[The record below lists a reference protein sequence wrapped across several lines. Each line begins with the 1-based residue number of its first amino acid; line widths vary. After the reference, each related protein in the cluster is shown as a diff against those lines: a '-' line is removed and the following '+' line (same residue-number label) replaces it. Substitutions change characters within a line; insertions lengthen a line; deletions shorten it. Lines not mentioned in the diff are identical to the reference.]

1 MIKHALSLYIAL
13 FLAAGPVSAQVQEA
27 AVAGKG
33 GQLNAAGAAAAR
45 QGLTG
50 VLPGLPGGAPGLT
63 GALTGG
69 AAPIIAFLETAD
81 VRPESLRVL
90 AANPTLAGGY
100 VRALI
105 AAPVAPAVRAE
116 AVRALGE
123 PEIARLE
130 AAVKAFSVRTVGSAE
145 ASAAL
150 KTVAAE
156 FAALGDR
163 APQPFAVAASPVPA
177 SKPVKLAAS
186 GRAWN
191 ALKRA
196 TVNVMMAV
204 TLTMSVAGPAIAQQ
218 STVLPNVNPI
228 VMMAQA
234 GAQQQQAQVVQAADI
249 NDAIAKWTPS
259 TKVIVIG
266 NPGLDA
272 GSQRQLAAWLE
283 GKHWTVIIVQSNAGM
298 TYRDAEGRTHR
309 DNDAVE
315 YGAGQGIFKKDGFG
329 SQVDAASGLQD
340 GSILVI
346 TMEQRKLFLRNS
358 EAQRVNGLDGE
369 REFPGNLDQWA
380 KARLRAGGDIMGA
393 AKETVTNIDQRL
405 SSSIASASQSAKS
418 SVASAKTSLEELA
431 RSRAA
436 FERANP
442 SAAATVG
449 AVDLGALRLKL
460 NSAEKA
466 LAGKDHAE
474 AARLAGAV
482 SAAAQSAT
490 SSMASY
496 QSNYDMGSKS
506 LASARSEVDALEKAS
521 GSFLK
526 AHPKA
531 TGDLARPDLRAM
543 RAKLASAE
551 AALASNPSGAAS
563 AVSNVV
569 SEVRRVQAA
578 LNEHAAGSDQIAA
591 SESVL
596 SQLEGRE
603 RAGSAS
609 TDLVTAKQSLREA
622 REAHELGASTWSSQ
636 LQSAKSALANA
647 ERTIADAD
655 AAASRNALLT
665 MIFLVLLGL
674 GTLGGSAFLNW
685 RARKA
690 RGKAEAELLKWDGIL
705 ETKLDAVIDELDT
718 RMDVYVG
725 PISGE
730 KSRGWEEETAAA
742 AASVRK
748 DAGRAKLYLAM
759 ARSIHDRATAL
770 VRPKAMTMGWLVNQ
784 IWPSRFVQAEKMLA
798 TEPLTF
804 KPEDGFDALFEKA
817 SDWRG
822 DLYGEA
828 KDYAPVSENFESVM
842 AKFNATSKSAVSALD
857 EIERASTGYG
867 AAFDATEAAISAA
880 EKKAAEAAS
889 GEFFKVAALGA
900 SILPLARE
908 TLAAARGKA
917 AKNPVGAMKGQGALA
932 ERMAKDASSLSE
944 LALSMRED
952 EAAGTDPIVAALAAA
967 SVGTQWIA
975 GNLSALDKQAA
986 ELASSLFKNDGTL
999 GLATLKA
1006 AYAERTANLAKA
1018 KNGLGR
1024 IAASRAEAVK
1034 SAAAVDAARS
1044 QAAAR
1049 LGLEAGDMLREAKN
1063 DPTERL
1069 TAASVA
1075 LDEASS
1081 KLGEGK
1087 LAEAEASQKL
1097 GADLIAQ
1104 ANAIVAASLQ
1114 SLKEQDSDVAG
1125 RIAEAQRLDALLPE
1139 RAEILKSIKRDFA
1152 ASTLGLAAGDVSH
1165 PNSNGT
1171 IDDNIDEASVAI
1183 EAAKAKREKA
1193 VRQFREAKVLEA
1205 AGLLDQAMAHESI
1218 AQSRLDEIAEK
1229 RARLDKA
1236 VVDNNA
1242 FLEKLE
1248 AKSRAWKTEIPDDKR
1263 TMRDTIKAYETSLKG
1278 LSSARAAADMKKGDP
1293 FKAAASIA
1301 AVSASLDSLWVKVS
1315 NDRDAYAEVVRS
1327 LKAAETQLDT
1337 ARRLAQEAQG
1347 DGVADSPAISSAFR
1361 ELAGLRSAYDS
1372 ASASARAEH
1381 GEWPTI
1387 DREADRITTQAA
1399 HVAATLKGEIAAA
1412 ARATDK
1418 ISNAASQVREATN
1431 WTGSYGVSVPGSPGS
1446 GSLNSAKASLNNG
1459 DYEGAIRHAEA
1470 ARSAAISAIQIAEAE
1485 VSRRRREE
1493 EEERRRQEE
1502 ARRRRQQEEDD
1513 RRRRSEEDSRRSS
1526 SGSSGGGSSWG
1537 GSSSGGG
1544 SSGW

>member
-13 FLAAGPVSAQVQEA
+13 FLAAGPVAAQVHEA
-27 AVAGKG
+27 AVSGKG
-33 GQLNAAGAAAAR
+33 GTTAAAGAAAG
-45 QGLTG
+45 QGMNTA
-50 VLPGLPGGAPGLT
+50 LPGMPDAAPGLT

-69 AAPIIAFLETAD
+69 AAPIIAFLRTAD
-81 VRPESLRVL
+81 ARPESLRAL
-90 AANPTLAGGY
+90 AANPTVAGGY

-105 AAPVAPAVRAE
+105 AAPVPPAVRAE

-130 AAVKAFSVRTVGSAE
+130 AAVEAFSARTAGSAKAA
-145 ASAAL
+145 ASL
-150 KTVAAE
+150 KAVAAE
-156 FAALGDR
+156 FAALGGR
-163 APQPFAVAASPVPA
+163 AAQPVAVAASPRPA
-177 SKPVKLAAS
+177 TLPAPK
-186 GRAWN
+186 RAWR
-191 ALKRA
+191 ALQKA
-196 TVNVMMAV
+196 TVMAMMAV

-234 GAQQQQAQVVQAADI
+234 GAQQRQAQVVQASDI
-249 NDAIAKWTPS
+249 NDAIAKWTPA

-272 GSQRQLAAWLE
+272 GSQRQLAAWLAD
-283 GKHWTVIIVQSNAGM
+283 KHWTVIIVQSNSGM
-298 TYRDAEGRTHR
+298 TYRDAEGRTHY

-315 YGAGQGIFKKDGFG
+315 YGAGQGIYKKNGFS
-329 SQVDAASGLQD
+329 SQINAETGLSD

-393 AKETVTNIDQRL
+393 AKETVTNIDSRL
-405 SSSIASASQSAKS
+405 ESSIASASQSAKS
-418 SVASAKTSLEELA
+418 SVASAKSSLEELA

-436 FERANP
+436 FERAHP
-442 SAAATVG
+442 SAAATIG

-460 NSAEKA
+460 SSAEKA
-466 LAGKDHAE
+466 LAAKNTAE
-474 AARLAGAV
+474 AARLASAV
-482 SAAAQSAT
+482 TSAAQAAS

-496 QSNYDMGSKS
+496 QSSYDAGKG
-506 LASARSEVDALEKAS
+506 LIASVRAEVDALEKAS
-521 GSFLK
+521 ASFLK

-531 TGDLARPDLRAM
+531 TGDLARPDVRAM
-543 RAKLASAE
+543 REELSSAE
-551 AALASNPSGAAS
+551 SALASNPSGAKS
-563 AVSNVV
+563 AADAVAA
-569 SEVRRVQAA
+569 EARRVQTA
-578 LNEHAAGSDQIAA
+578 LNDHAAGADQIAA

-596 SQLEGRE
+596 SSLEGRE
-603 RAGSAS
+603 RAGSAA

-622 REAHELGASTWSSQ
+622 REAHELGASTWASR
-636 LQSAKSALANA
+636 LQSAKSALGNA

-655 AAASRNALLT
+655 ASASRNAMMTL
-665 MIFLVLLGL
+665 IFLVLLGL

-690 RGKAEAELLKWDGIL
+690 RRKAEGELAKWDAIL
-705 ETKLDAVIDELDT
+705 ETKLDAVIDELDK

-725 PISGE
+725 AISGAN
-730 KSRGWEEETAAA
+730 SRGWEEETAAA

-759 ARSIHDRATAL
+759 ARNIHDRATAL
-770 VRPKAMTMGWLVNQ
+770 VRPKAMSLGWLVNQ
-784 IWPSRFVQAEKMLA
+784 LWPSRYLKAEAMLA

-804 KPEDGFDALFEKA
+804 KPEDGFDALFEKK

-842 AKFNATSKSAVSALD
+842 AKFNAASKSAVSALD
-857 EIERASTGYG
+857 EIEKASTGYG
-867 AAFDATEAAISAA
+867 AAFDATEAAIAAA

-889 GEFFKVAALGA
+889 GQFFQVSALGA
-900 SILPLARE
+900 KILPQARE

-932 ERMAKDASSLSE
+932 ERMAADAQSLSE
-944 LALSMRED
+944 LALSMRKD
-952 EAAGTDPIVAALAAA
+952 ELAVTDPVVAALAAA
-967 SVGTQWIA
+967 AVGTQWIA
-975 GNLSALDKQAA
+975 DSRSRLDDAA
-986 ELASSLFKNDGTL
+986 SKLAASLFKTDGAL
-999 GLATLKA
+999 GLAALKS
-1006 AYAERTANLAKA
+1006 AYAEHATNLAKA
-1018 KNGLGR
+1018 KTGLGR

-1034 SAAAVDAARS
+1034 SAAAVDAARAQVAS
-1044 QAAAR
+1044 A
-1049 LGLEAGDMLREAKN
+1049 LGLEAGSMLRETKN

-1081 KLGEGK
+1081 KLGDGK

-1104 ANAIVAASLQ
+1104 ANAIVAGSLQ
-1114 SLKEQDSDVAG
+1114 SLKDQEGDVAG
-1125 RIAEAQRLDALLPE
+1125 RIAEAERLTALLQE

-1152 ASTLGLAAGDVSH
+1152 ASTLGLAAGDASH
-1165 PNSNGT
+1165 PNANGT
-1171 IDDNIDEASVAI
+1171 VEDNVDEASVAI

-1193 VRQFREAKVLEA
+1193 VRSFREAKVLEA
-1205 AGLLDQAMAHESI
+1205 ASLLDQAMAHESI
-1218 AQSRLDEIAEK
+1218 AQSRLDEITEK

-1242 FLEKLE
+1242 FLETLE
-1248 AKSRAWKTEIPDDKR
+1248 AKARAWKTEIPDDKR
-1263 TMRDTIKAYETSLKG
+1263 TMRDTIKSYEASVKE

-1301 AVSASLDSLWVKVS
+1301 AASAGLDSLWVKAN

-1327 LKAAETQLDT
+1327 LKAAETQLDS
-1337 ARRLAQEAQG
+1337 AARLARDSQS
-1347 DGVADSPAISSAFR
+1347 DGIADSPAITSSLR
-1361 ELAGLRSAYDS
+1361 ELADLRSAYASAVS
-1372 ASASARAEH
+1372 ASQADH

-1387 DREADRITTQAA
+1387 DREADRITSEAA
-1399 HVAATLKGEIAAA
+1399 HVAASLKGELAAA

-1418 ISNAASQVREATN
+1418 ISSAASQVREATN

-1446 GSLNSAKASLNNG
+1446 GSLNSAKAALNSG
-1459 DYEGAIRHAEA
+1459 DYEGAIRYAEA
-1470 ARSAAISAIQIAEAE
+1470 ARSAAISAIQTAEAE

-1493 EEERRRQEE
+1493 EEERRREEE

-1526 SGSSGGGSSWG
+1526 GGSSGGGSSWG

-1544 SSGW
+1544 SSSW

>member
-13 FLAAGPVSAQVQEA
+13 FLAAGPAAAQMQE
-27 AVAGKG
+27 
-33 GQLNAAGAAAAR
+33 GAAAGRTGTATVGTA
-45 QGLTG
+45 GLNAS
-50 VLPGLPGGAPGLT
+50 APA
-63 GALTGG
+63 GALPALP
-69 AAPIIAFLETAD
+69 AAPAGLNGTLSPSVAPVVTALEVAAA
-81 VRPESLRVL
+81 RPDSLRAL
-90 AANPTLAGGY
+90 AANPSPAAVY
-100 VRALI
+100 ARALI
-105 AAPVAPAVRAE
+105 AAPVTPAVRAE
-116 AVRALGE
+116 AVKSLGE
-123 PEIARLE
+123 ASVARLE
-130 AAVKAFSVRTVGSAE
+130 SAVKAVSAE
-145 ASAAL
+145 AAGSAKAAASL

-156 FAALGDR
+156 FAAMGVR
-163 APQPFAVAASPVPA
+163 ASEALPVAH
-177 SKPVKLAAS
+177 AAPNKV
-186 GRAWN
+186 WN

-196 TVNVMMAV
+196 TVKAMIAV

-228 VMMAQA
+228 VMMAQV
-234 GAQQQQAQVVQAADI
+234 GAQQQQAQVVQASDI
-249 NDAIAKWTPS
+249 NDAIAKWTPA

-272 GSQRQLAAWLE
+272 GSQRQLAAWLAD
-283 GKHWTVIIVQSNAGM
+283 KHWTVIIVQSNSGM
-298 TYRDAEGRTHR
+298 SYRDAEGRTHY

-315 YGAGQGIFKKDGFG
+315 YGAGQGIYKKNGFS
-329 SQVDAASGLQD
+329 SQINAESGLSD

-393 AKETVTNIDQRL
+393 AKETVTNIDSRL
-405 SSSIASASQSAKS
+405 ESAIASASQSAKS
-418 SVASAKTSLEELA
+418 SVASAKTSLDELA
-431 RSRAA
+431 KARAA
-436 FERANP
+436 FERAHP

-449 AVDLGALRLKL
+449 AVDLGALRLKMT
-460 NSAEKA
+460 SAEKA
-466 LAGKDHAE
+466 LAAKNTAE

-482 SAAAQSAT
+482 TSAAQAAS

-496 QSNYDMGSKS
+496 QSSYDAGKS
-506 LASARSEVDALEKAS
+506 MISSVRAEVDALERAS
-521 GSFLK
+521 GTFLK

-543 RAKLASAE
+543 REKLSSAE
-551 AALASNPSGAAS
+551 SALASNPSGAKS
-563 AVSNVV
+563 AADAVAA
-569 SEVRRVQAA
+569 EARRVQTA
-578 LNEHAAGSDQIAA
+578 LNEHAAGADQIAA

-596 SQLEGRE
+596 SSLEGRE

-622 REAHELGASTWSSQ
+622 REAHDLGASTWASQ

-647 ERTIADAD
+647 ERSIADAD
-655 AAASRNALLT
+655 AAASRNAMLA
-665 MIFLVLLGL
+665 MIFWILLGL
-674 GTLGGSAFLNW
+674 GTAGTSAFLNW

-690 RGKAEAELLKWDGIL
+690 RRKAEAELTKWDGIL
-705 ETKLDAVIDELDT
+705 ETKLDTIIDELDK

-742 AASVRK
+742 AAQVRK

-759 ARSIHDRATAL
+759 ARNIHDRATAL
-770 VRPKAMTMGWLVNQ
+770 VRPKAMSWGWIVNQ
-784 IWPSRFVQAEKMLA
+784 LWPSRFVKAEAMLA

-804 KPEDGFDALFEKA
+804 QPEDGFDALFEKA

-842 AKFNATSKSAVSALD
+842 AKFNATSKSAVAALD
-857 EIERASTGYG
+857 EIEKASTGYG

-880 EKKAAEAAS
+880 EKKAAEAAA
-889 GEFFKVAALGA
+889 GEFFQVSALGA
-900 SILPLARE
+900 KILPQARE
-908 TLAAARGKA
+908 TLSAARGKA

-932 ERMAKDASSLSE
+932 ERMAADAKSLSE
-944 LALSMRED
+944 LALSMRKD
-952 EAAGTDPIVAALAAA
+952 ELAVTDPVVAALAAA
-967 SVGTQWIA
+967 AVGTQWIA
-975 GNLSALDKQAA
+975 DSRAALDKQASD
-986 ELASSLFKNDGTL
+986 LASSLFKNDGAK
-999 GLATLKA
+999 GLASLKS
-1006 AYAERTANLAKA
+1006 AYAEHASNLSKA
-1018 KNGLGR
+1018 KNGLAR

-1034 SAAAVDAARS
+1034 SAAAVDAARAQVAS
-1044 QAAAR
+1044 A
-1049 LGLEAGDMLREAKN
+1049 LGLEAGNMLRETKN

-1075 LDEASS
+1075 LDEASA
-1081 KLGEGK
+1081 KLGDGK

-1104 ANAIVAASLQ
+1104 ANAIVAGSLQ
-1114 SLKEQDSDVAG
+1114 SLKDQDNDVAG
-1125 RIAEAQRLDALLPE
+1125 RIAEAERLTALLQD

-1171 IDDNIDEASVAI
+1171 IDDNVDEAQVAI
-1183 EAAKAKREKA
+1183 DAAKAKREKA
-1193 VRQFREAKVLEA
+1193 VRSFREAKVLEA

-1218 AQSRLDEIAEK
+1218 AQSRLDEISEK

-1242 FLEKLE
+1242 FLETLE
-1248 AKSRAWKTEIPDDKR
+1248 AKVRAWKTEIPDDKR
-1263 TMRDTIKAYETSLKG
+1263 TMRGTIKSYEASVKE

-1301 AVSASLDSLWVKVS
+1301 AVSAGLDSLWVKVN

-1327 LKAAETQLDT
+1327 LKAAETQLDS
-1337 ARRLAQEAQG
+1337 AKRLAQEAQG
-1347 DGVADSPAISSAFR
+1347 DGVADSPAITSAFR
-1361 ELAGLRSAYDS
+1361 ELASLRSAYES

-1381 GEWPTI
+1381 GEWPKV
-1387 DREADRITTQAA
+1387 DAEADRITTQAA

-1412 ARATDK
+1412 ARATEV
-1418 ISNAASQVREATN
+1418 ISNASHKVREATN

-1446 GSLNSAKASLNNG
+1446 GSLDSARGALNNG
-1459 DYEGAIRHAEA
+1459 DYDGAIRYAEA
-1470 ARSAAISAIQIAEAE
+1470 ARSAAISAIQVAEAE

-1502 ARRRRQQEEDD
+1502 ERRRRQQEEDD

-1544 SSGW
+1544 SSSW

>member
-13 FLAAGPVSAQVQEA
+13 FLAAGPAAAQVQEA
-27 AVAGKG
+27 ANAGKG
-33 GQLNAAGAAAAR
+33 GQLNAAGAAAANR
-45 QGLTG
+45 GLNAA
-50 VLPGLPGGAPGLT
+50 LPGLPGGVPGLT

-69 AAPIIAFLETAD
+69 AAPIIAFLEAAD
-81 VRPESLRVL
+81 VRPESLRAL
-90 AANPTLAGGY
+90 AANPTVAGGY

-123 PEIARLE
+123 PEISRLE
-130 AAVKAFSVRTVGSAE
+130 AAVKAFSERIAGSAQ

-156 FAALGDR
+156 FAALGER
-163 APQPFAVAASPVPA
+163 GPQPIAVAASPAPA
-177 SKPVKLAAS
+177 SKPAKLAAPA
-186 GRAWN
+186 RAWN

-196 TVNVMMAV
+196 TAGAMMAV
-204 TLTMSVAGPAIAQQ
+204 TLTMSVAGPALAQN
-218 STVLPNVNPI
+218 SLLLPNVPPAA
-228 VMMAQA
+228 MTAQL
-234 GAQQQQAQVVQAADI
+234 GARQQQAQVVQAADI
-249 NDAIAKWTPS
+249 NDAIAKWTPA

-315 YGAGQGIFKKDGFG
+315 YGAGQGIYKKNGFS
-329 SQVDAASGLQD
+329 SQINAETGLAD

-405 SSSIASASQSAKS
+405 SSAIASASQNAQS

-431 RSRAA
+431 RTRAA
-436 FERANP
+436 FERAHP

-449 AVDLGALRLKL
+449 AANLDALRLQL
-460 NSAEKA
+460 SSAEKS
-466 LAGKDHAE
+466 LAAKNHAE
-474 AARLAGAV
+474 AARLASAV
-482 SAAAQSAT
+482 ASAARSA
-490 SSMASY
+490 SSAMASY
-496 QSNYDMGSKS
+496 ESSYDSGKS
-506 LASARSEVDALEKAS
+506 LLASVRTEVDALERAS
-521 GSFLK
+521 ASFLK

-531 TGDLARPDLRAM
+531 TGDLARPDLRAL
-543 RAKLASAE
+543 RDKLASAE
-551 AALASNPSGAAS
+551 AALASNPSGAKS
-563 AVSNVV
+563 AADSVAA
-569 SEVRRVQAA
+569 EARRVQSA
-578 LNEHAAGSDQIAA
+578 LNGHAAGADQLAA
-591 SESVL
+591 SEAVL
-596 SQLEGRE
+596 SRLEGRE

-622 REAHELGASTWSSQ
+622 REDHELGASMWASR

-647 ERTIADAD
+647 ERAIADAD

-665 MIFLVLLGL
+665 LIFLALLGL
-674 GTLGGSAFLNW
+674 GTLGAGAFLNW

-690 RGKAEAELLKWDGIL
+690 RVQAEAELQKWDGIL
-705 ETKLDAVIDELDT
+705 ETKLDAVIDELDA

-725 PISGE
+725 PISGD

-742 AASVRK
+742 AARVRK
-748 DAGRAKLYLAM
+748 DAGRAKLYLAL
-759 ARSIHDRATAL
+759 ARHIHDRATAL
-770 VRPKAMTMGWLVNQ
+770 VRPKAMTMGWLVNLV
-784 IWPSRFVQAEKMLA
+784 WPSRYLQAEKLLA

-842 AKFNATSKSAVSALD
+842 AKFNATSRSAVSALD

-867 AAFDATEAAISAA
+867 AAFDATEAAIAAA
-880 EKKAAEAAS
+880 EKVASEAAS
-889 GEFFKVAALGA
+889 GEFFKVTALGA
-900 SILPLARE
+900 SILPQARE

-932 ERMAKDASSLSE
+932 ERMAADAKSLSE
-944 LALSMRED
+944 LALSMSRSETST
-952 EAAGTDPIVAALAAA
+952 TDPVAAALAAA
-967 SVGTQWIA
+967 SVGTRWIA
-975 GNLSALDKQAA
+975 NSRAALDAQASS
-986 ELASSLFKNDGTL
+986 LASSLFKNDGAK
-999 GLATLKA
+999 GLEALAA
-1006 AYAERTANLAKA
+1006 AYAAHAANVSKA
-1018 KNGLGR
+1018 KNGLAA
-1024 IAASRAEAVK
+1024 ISASRAEAVK
-1034 SAAAVDAARS
+1034 SAAAVDAARA
-1044 QAAAR
+1044 QAAAA
-1049 LGLEAGDMLREAKN
+1049 LGLEAGNMLRESKN

-1069 TAASVA
+1069 TAASAA
-1075 LDEASS
+1075 LDEASA
-1081 KLGEGK
+1081 KLGDGK
-1087 LAEAEASQKL
+1087 LAEAETSQKL

-1114 SLKEQDSDVAG
+1114 SLNEQEADVAG
-1125 RIAEAQRLDALLPE
+1125 RIAEAERLDALLPE
-1139 RAEILKSIKRDFA
+1139 RAEVLRSIKRDFA
-1152 ASTLGLAAGDVSH
+1152 ASTLALAAGDVSH
-1165 PNSNGT
+1165 PNANGT
-1171 IDDNIDEASVAI
+1171 IDDNVDEAQVAI
-1183 EAAKAKREKA
+1183 DAAKTKRGKA
-1193 VRQFREAKVLEA
+1193 VRSFREAKVLEA
-1205 AGLLDQAMAHESI
+1205 AGLLDQAKAHEQI
-1218 AQSRLDEIAEK
+1218 AQGRLDEISAK
-1229 RARLDKA
+1229 RARLDQA
-1236 VVDNNA
+1236 VIDNSA
-1242 FLEKLE
+1242 FLETLE

-1263 TMRDTIKAYETSLKG
+1263 TMRDTIKSYETSVKE

-1293 FKAAASIA
+1293 FKAAAAIA
-1301 AVSASLDSLWVKVS
+1301 AVSAGLDQLWVKLN
-1315 NDRDAYAEVVRS
+1315 NDRDAYNEVVRS
-1327 LKAAETQLDT
+1327 LKAAEAQLDS
-1337 ARRLAQEAQG
+1337 AARLARDSQS
-1347 DGVADSPAISSAFR
+1347 DGIADSPAITSALR
-1361 ELAGLRSAYDS
+1361 ELANLKSAHTS
-1372 ASASARAEH
+1372 ALASSQAAH

-1387 DREADRITTQAA
+1387 DREADRITSQAA
-1399 HVAATLKGEIAAA
+1399 QVAASLKGELAAA

-1418 ISNAASQVREATN
+1418 ISSAASQVREATN
-1431 WTGSYGVSVPGSPGS
+1431 WTGSFGVSVPGSPGS

-1470 ARSAAISAIQIAEAE
+1470 ARSAAISAIQTAEAE

-1526 SGSSGGGSSWG
+1526 GGSSGGGSSWG

>member
-13 FLAAGPVSAQVQEA
+13 FLAAGPAAAQMQEGAAAGRTGTAPVGTAGINASAPAGTLPALPAASAGLNGTLSPSVAPVVA
-27 AVAGKG
+27 AVE
-33 GQLNAAGAAAAR
+33 AAAAR
-45 QGLTG
+45 
-50 VLPGLPGGAPGLT
+50 P
-63 GALTGG
+63 
-69 AAPIIAFLETAD
+69 D
-81 VRPESLRVL
+81 SLRTL
-90 AANPTLAGGY
+90 AANPSPAAVY
-100 VRALI
+100 ARALI
-105 AAPVAPAVRAE
+105 AAPVTPAVRAE
-116 AVRALGE
+116 AVKSLGE
-123 PEIARLE
+123 AAVARLE
-130 AAVKAFSVRTVGSAE
+130 TAVKAMSAE
-145 ASAAL
+145 AAGSAKAAASL

-156 FAALGDR
+156 FAALGSR
-163 APQPFAVAASPVPA
+163 APEAVAVPA
-177 SKPVKLAAS
+177 APSKV
-186 GRAWN
+186 WN

-196 TVNVMMAV
+196 TVKAMIAV
-204 TLTMSVAGPAIAQQ
+204 TLTMSVAGPAIAQN
-218 STVLPNVNPI
+218 SMVLPNAPATT
-228 VMMAQA
+228 MMAQL
-234 GAQQQQAQVVQAADI
+234 GAQQQQAQVVQASDI
-249 NDAIAKWTPS
+249 NDAIAKWTPA

-283 GKHWTVIIVQSNAGM
+283 GKHWTVIIVQSNSGM
-298 TYRDAEGRTHR
+298 TYRDAEGRTHY

-315 YGAGQGIFKKDGFG
+315 YGAGQGIYKKNGFS
-329 SQVDAASGLQD
+329 SQINAETGLSD

-393 AKETVTNIDQRL
+393 AKETVTNIDSRL
-405 SSSIASASQSAKS
+405 ETAVASAAQSAKS

-436 FERANP
+436 FERAHP

-449 AVDLGALRLKL
+449 AVDLGALRLKMT
-460 NSAEKA
+460 SAEKA
-466 LAGKDHAE
+466 LAAKNNAE
-474 AARLAGAV
+474 AARIASSV
-482 SAAAQSAT
+482 SAAAQTAS

-496 QSNYDMGSKS
+496 QASFDTGSKS

-521 GSFLK
+521 SSFLK

-543 RAKLASAE
+543 REKLANAE
-551 AALASNPSGAAS
+551 SALASNPSGAAS
-563 AVSNVV
+563 AVSSVV
-569 SEVRRVQAA
+569 SEVRRVQTA
-578 LNEHAAGSDQIAA
+578 LNEHASGADQIAA

-622 REAHELGASTWSSQ
+622 REAHDLGASTWASQ
-636 LQSAKSALANA
+636 LQSAKSALGNA

-655 AAASRNALLT
+655 AAASRNAMLA
-665 MIFLVLLGL
+665 MIFWILLGL
-674 GTLGGSAFLNW
+674 GTAGTSAFLNW

-690 RGKAEAELLKWDGIL
+690 RRKAEAELAKWDGIL
-705 ETKLDAVIDELDT
+705 ETKLDAIIDELDK

-759 ARSIHDRATAL
+759 ARNIHDRATAL
-770 VRPKAMTMGWLVNQ
+770 VRPKAMSWGWIVNQ
-784 IWPSRFVQAEKMLA
+784 LWPSRFVKAEAMLA

-842 AKFNATSKSAVSALD
+842 AKFNATSKSAVAALD
-857 EIERASTGYG
+857 EIEKASTGYG
-867 AAFDATEAAISAA
+867 AAFDATEAAIAA
-880 EKKAAEAAS
+880 AGKKAAEAAS
-889 GEFFKVAALGA
+889 GEFFKVEALGA
-900 SILPLARE
+900 SILPRASE

-932 ERMAKDASSLSE
+932 ERMAADAKSLAE
-944 LALSMRED
+944 LALSMRKD
-952 EAAGTDPIVAALAAA
+952 EAAVTDPIVAALAAA

-975 GNLSALDKQAA
+975 DSRSALDGAA
-986 ELASSLFKNDGTL
+986 SALAASL
-999 GLATLKA
+999 LATPGAQGLQSLQT
-1006 AYAERTANLAKA
+1006 AYSNRSAKLSKA
-1018 KNGLGR
+1018 KNGLGA
-1024 IAASRAEAVK
+1024 ISASRAEAVK

-1044 QAAAR
+1044 QVAAR
-1049 LGLEAGDMLREAKN
+1049 LGLQVDRMLRESQN

-1069 TAASVA
+1069 TAAGVA
-1075 LDEASS
+1075 LDEASA
-1081 KLGEGK
+1081 KLGQGQ
-1087 LAEAEASQKL
+1087 LAEAETSQRL

-1104 ANAIVAASLQ
+1104 ANAIVAGSLQ
-1114 SLKEQDSDVAG
+1114 SLKDQEADVAG

-1165 PNSNGT
+1165 PNANGT
-1171 IDDNIDEASVAI
+1171 VDDNVDEAQVAI
-1183 EAAKAKREKA
+1183 DAAKSKREKA
-1193 VRQFREAKVLEA
+1193 VRSFREAKVLEA

-1218 AQSRLDEIAEK
+1218 AQSRLDEISEK

-1248 AKSRAWKTEIPDDKR
+1248 AKARAWKTEIPDDKR
-1263 TMRDTIKAYETSLKG
+1263 TMRDTIKSYETSVKE
-1278 LSSARAAADMKKGDP
+1278 LSSARAVADMKKGDP
-1293 FKAAASIA
+1293 FKAAAAIA
-1301 AVSASLDSLWVKVS
+1301 AVSAGLDQLWVKVN

-1327 LKAAETQLDT
+1327 LKAAETQLDS
-1337 ARRLAQEAQG
+1337 AKRLAQEAQG
-1347 DGVADSPAISSAFR
+1347 DGVADSPAITSAFR
-1361 ELAGLRSAYDS
+1361 ELASLRSAYES

-1381 GEWPTI
+1381 GEWPKV
-1387 DREADRITTQAA
+1387 DAEADRITTQAA

-1412 ARATDK
+1412 ARATEV
-1418 ISNAASQVREATN
+1418 ISNSAHKVREATN

-1446 GSLNSAKASLNNG
+1446 GSLDSARSALNNG
-1459 DYEGAIRHAEA
+1459 DYEGAVRYAEA

-1502 ARRRRQQEEDD
+1502 ERRRRQQEEDD

-1526 SGSSGGGSSWG
+1526 GGSSGGGSSWG

-1544 SSGW
+1544 SSSW

>member
-1 MIKHALSLYIAL
+1 MIKHALSLCIAL
-13 FLAAGPVSAQVQEA
+13 FLAAGPAAAQVQEA
-27 AVAGKG
+27 ANAGKG
-33 GQLNAAGAAAAR
+33 GQLNTAGAAAAS
-45 QGLTG
+45 QGLNAA
-50 VLPGLPGGAPGLT
+50 LPGLPGGVPGLT

-69 AAPIIAFLETAD
+69 AVPIIAFLEAAD
-81 VRPESLRVL
+81 VRPESLRAL
-90 AANPTLAGGY
+90 AANPTVAGGY

-130 AAVKAFSVRTVGSAE
+130 AAVEAFSERTAGSAQ

-156 FAALGDR
+156 FAALGER
-163 APQPFAVAASPVPA
+163 APQPFAVAASPAPA
-177 SKPVKLAAS
+177 SKPAKLAAP

-196 TVNVMMAV
+196 TVGAMMAV
-204 TLTMSVAGPAIAQQ
+204 TLTMSVAGPALAQQ
-218 STVLPNVNPI
+218 SLILPNVPATT
-228 VMMAQA
+228 MMAQI
-234 GAQQQQAQVVQAADI
+234 GAQQQQVQVVQAADI
-249 NDAIAKWTPS
+249 NDAIAKWTPA

-315 YGAGQGIFKKDGFG
+315 YGAGQGIFKKDGF
-329 SQVDAASGLQD
+329 SSRINTETGLSD

-393 AKETVTNIDQRL
+393 AKETVTNIDARL
-405 SSSIASASQSAKS
+405 HTSIASASQNAKS

-431 RSRAA
+431 RTRAA
-436 FERANP
+436 FARAHP
-442 SAAATVG
+442 AAAATVG
-449 AVDLGALRLKL
+449 AVDLAGLGRQLA
-460 NSAEKA
+460 SAEKA
-466 LAGKDHAE
+466 LAGKSHAE
-474 AARLAGAV
+474 AARLAAAV
-482 SAAAQSAT
+482 T
-490 SSMASY
+490 SSARSASSSMSSY
-496 QSNYDMGSKS
+496 QSSYDSGKS
-506 LASARSEVDALEKAS
+506 MIASVRAEVDALERAS

-531 TGDLARPDLRAM
+531 TGDLARPDLRAL
-543 RAKLASAE
+543 RERLASAE
-551 AALASNPSGAAS
+551 SAVASNPSGAKS
-563 AVSNVV
+563 AADSVAA
-569 SEVRRVQAA
+569 EVRRVQTA
-578 LNEHAAGSDQIAA
+578 LNEHAAGADQLAG

-596 SQLEGRE
+596 SELEGRE
-603 RAGSAS
+603 RAGSAA

-622 REAHELGASTWSSQ
+622 REAHELGASTWASR

-655 AAASRNALLT
+655 AAASRNAMLT
-665 MIFLVLLGL
+665 LIFLVLLGL

-690 RGKAEAELLKWDGIL
+690 RGKAEAELQKWDGIL
-705 ETKLDAVIDELDT
+705 ETKLDAVIDELDK

-725 PISGE
+725 PITGAA
-730 KSRGWEEETAAA
+730 SRGWEEETAAA
-742 AASVRK
+742 ASSVRK

-770 VRPKAMTMGWLVNQ
+770 VRPKAMTLGWLVNQ
-784 IWPSRFVQAEKMLA
+784 LWPSRYLQAEKMLA

-857 EIERASTGYG
+857 EIEKASTGYG
-867 AAFDATEAAISAA
+867 AAFDATEAAIAAA
-880 EKKAAEAAS
+880 EKKASQAAA
-889 GEFFKVAALGA
+889 GAFFKIEALAAA
-900 SILPLARE
+900 ILPQARE

-932 ERMAKDASSLSE
+932 ERLASDAKSLAE
-944 LALSMRED
+944 LALSMRKD
-952 EAAGTDPIVAALAAA
+952 ELAVTDPIVAALAAA

-975 GNLSALDKQAA
+975 GSRAALDKSAS
-986 ELASSLFKNDGTL
+986 ELASSLLKNDGAL
-999 GLATLKA
+999 GLAALTA
-1006 AYAERTANLAKA
+1006 AYAEHTTNLAKA

-1024 IAASRAEAVK
+1024 IAASRADAVK
-1034 SAAAVDAARS
+1034 SAAAVDAAR
-1044 QAAAR
+1044 AR
-1049 LGLEAGDMLREAKN
+1049 TASVLGLEASEVLREAQN

-1081 KLGEGK
+1081 KLGDGR

-1097 GADLIAQ
+1097 GADLIGQ
-1104 ANAIVAASLQ
+1104 ANAIVAATDMA
-1114 SLKEQDSDVAG
+1114 LKEQASDVAG
-1125 RIAEAQRLDALLPE
+1125 RIAEAERLDALLPE
-1139 RAEILKSIKRDFA
+1139 RAEVLKTIKRDFA
-1152 ASTLGLAAGDVSH
+1152 ASVLGLASGDFSH
-1165 PNSNGT
+1165 PNANGT
-1171 IDDNIDEASVAI
+1171 IEDNIDEASVAV
-1183 EAAKAKREKA
+1183 EAAKSKREKA
-1193 VRQFREAKVLEA
+1193 VRSFREAKVLEA
-1205 AGLLDQAMAHESI
+1205 AALLDQAKAHEEI
-1218 AQSRLDEIAEK
+1218 AQGRLDEISAK

-1236 VVDNNA
+1236 VIDNGA
-1242 FLEKLE
+1242 FLETLE
-1248 AKSRAWKTEIPDDKR
+1248 AKARAWKTEIPDDKR
-1263 TMRDTIKAYETSLKG
+1263 TMRDTIKSYETSVKA

-1301 AVSASLDSLWVKVS
+1301 AVSAGLDSLWVKVN
-1315 NDRDAYAEVVRS
+1315 NDRDAYNEVVRS
-1327 LKAAETQLDT
+1327 LKAAETQLDS
-1337 ARRLAQEAQG
+1337 AARLARDSQS
-1347 DGVADSPAISSAFR
+1347 DGISDSPAITSALR
-1361 ELAGLRSAYDS
+1361 ELAGLKSAYTS
-1372 ASASARAEH
+1372 ALAASDASH

-1387 DREADRITTQAA
+1387 DREADRITSQAA
-1399 HVAATLKGEIAAA
+1399 QVAASLKGELAAA
-1412 ARATDK
+1412 ARATEK
-1418 ISNAASQVREATN
+1418 ISSAASKVREATN

-1446 GSLNSAKASLNNG
+1446 GNLNSAKASLNNG
-1459 DYEGAIRHAEA
+1459 DYETAIRHAEA
-1470 ARSAAISAIQIAEAE
+1470 ARSAAISAIQVAEAE

-1526 SGSSGGGSSWG
+1526 GGSSGGGSSWG

>member
-1 MIKHALSLYIAL
+1 MIKHALSLYIVL
-13 FLAAGPVSAQVQEA
+13 FLAAGPVAAQMQE
-27 AVAGKG
+27 
-33 GQLNAAGAAAAR
+33 GAAAGRTGRAPAGAV
-45 QGLTG
+45 GLQTG
-50 VLPGLPGGAPGLT
+50 SPVTPLPSLPVASAGLSGTLNPSIAPVLT
-63 GALTGG
+63 ALE
-69 AAPIIAFLETAD
+69 AAA
-81 VRPESLRVL
+81 VRPEGLRAL
-90 AANPTLAGGY
+90 AADASPAAVY

-105 AAPVAPAVRAE
+105 AAPITPAVRAE
-116 AVRALGE
+116 AVKSLG
-123 PEIARLE
+123 E
-130 AAVKAFSVRTVGSAE
+130 AAVVRLESAVKTLSAE
-145 ASAAL
+145 AAGSAKAAAFL

-156 FAALGDR
+156 FAALGAA
-163 APQPFAVAASPVPA
+163 APEAVPVSVAKASR
-177 SKPVKLAAS
+177 LAAP

-196 TVNVMMAV
+196 AVTAMMAV
-204 TLTMSVAGPAIAQQ
+204 TLTMSVAGPAVAQN
-218 STVLPNVNPI
+218 SLIPPNVPPAA
-228 VMMAQA
+228 MMAQA
-234 GAQQQQAQVVQAADI
+234 GARQQQAEVVQAADI
-249 NDAIAKWTPS
+249 NDAIAKWTPAA
-259 TKVIVIG
+259 KVIVIG

-272 GSQRQLAAWLE
+272 GSQRQLAAWLAD
-283 GKHWTVIIVQSNAGM
+283 KHWTVIIVQSNAGM

-315 YGAGQGIFKKDGFG
+315 YGAGQGIFKKDGFS
-329 SQVDAASGLQD
+329 SQVNGETGLAD

-405 SSSIASASQSAKS
+405 QTSIASASQNAQT

-431 RSRAA
+431 RTRAA
-436 FERANP
+436 FERAHP

-449 AVDLGALRLKL
+449 AANIAALRLQL
-460 NSAEKA
+460 ASAEKA
-466 LAGKDHAE
+466 LASKNHSE
-474 AARLAGAV
+474 AARLASAV
-482 SAAAQSAT
+482 SSAARSAA
-490 SSMASY
+490 SSMSTY
-496 QSNYDMGSKS
+496 QSTYDAGKT
-506 LASARSEVDALEKAS
+506 LIASVRAEVDALERAS

-543 RAKLASAE
+543 REKLSSAE
-551 AALASNPSGAAS
+551 AALASNPSGAKS
-563 AVSNVV
+563 AADSVAA
-569 SEVRRVQAA
+569 EARRVQTA
-578 LNEHAAGSDQIAA
+578 LNEHAAGADRLAA

-609 TDLVTAKQSLREA
+609 TDLVTARQSLREA
-622 REAHELGASTWSSQ
+622 REAHELGASTWASQ

-647 ERTIADAD
+647 ERSIADAD
-655 AAASRNALLT
+655 AAASRNAMMTL
-665 MIFLVLLGL
+665 IFLVLLAL

-690 RGKAEAELLKWDGIL
+690 RGKAEAELRKWDGIL
-705 ETKLDAVIDELDT
+705 ETKLDTVIDELDK

-725 PISGE
+725 PITGAA
-730 KSRGWEEETAAA
+730 SRGWEEETAAA

-770 VRPKAMTMGWLVNQ
+770 VRPKAMTIGWLLNQ
-784 IWPSRFVQAEKMLA
+784 LWPSRYLQAEKMLA

-842 AKFNATSKSAVSALD
+842 AKFNATSRSAVTALD
-857 EIERASTGYG
+857 EIEKASTGYG
-867 AAFDATEAAISAA
+867 AAFDATEAAIAA
-880 EKKAAEAAS
+880 AAKKADEAAS

-900 SILPLARE
+900 SILPQARE
-908 TLAAARGKA
+908 TLAAARRKA

-932 ERMAKDASSLSE
+932 ERMAADALALSE
-944 LALSMRED
+944 LAVTMHQHEV
-952 EAAGTDPIVAALAAA
+952 AKTDPIVAELAAA
-967 SVGTQWIA
+967 SVGTKWIA
-975 GNLSALDKQAA
+975 DSRAALDAQASS
-986 ELASSLFKNDGTL
+986 LASSLFKNDGAK
-999 GLATLKA
+999 GLEALAA
-1006 AYAERTANLAKA
+1006 AYAAHAANISKA
-1018 KNGLGR
+1018 KIGLAA
-1024 IAASRAEAVK
+1024 IAASRADAVK
-1034 SAAAVDAARS
+1034 SAAGVETARA
-1044 QAAAR
+1044 QAAAA
-1049 LGLEAGDMLREAKN
+1049 LGLEAGDMLRETKN

-1081 KLGEGK
+1081 KLGAGR
-1087 LAEAEASQKL
+1087 LDEAEASQNL
-1097 GADLIAQ
+1097 GADLIGQ
-1104 ANAIVAASLQ
+1104 ANAIVAATDMA
-1114 SLKEQDSDVAG
+1114 LKEQEPDVAG
-1125 RIAEAQRLDALLPE
+1125 RFAEAERLDALLPE
-1139 RAEILKSIKRDFA
+1139 RAEVLKSIKRDFA
-1152 ASTLGLAAGDVSH
+1152 ATTLALAAGDVSH
-1165 PNSNGT
+1165 PNANGT
-1171 IDDNIDEASVAI
+1171 IDDNVDEAQVAI
-1183 EAAKAKREKA
+1183 DAAKAKREKA
-1193 VRQFREAKVLEA
+1193 VRSFREAKVLEA
-1205 AGLLDQAMAHESI
+1205 AGLLDQAKAHEQI
-1218 AQSRLDEIAEK
+1218 AQGRLDEIAAK
-1229 RARLDKA
+1229 RARLDQA
-1236 VVDNNA
+1236 VIDNGA
-1242 FLEKLE
+1242 FLETLE

-1263 TMRDTIKAYETSLKG
+1263 TMRDTIKSYETSVKE
-1278 LSSARAAADMKKGDP
+1278 LSSARGAADMKKGDP
-1293 FKAAASIA
+1293 FKAAAAIA
-1301 AVSASLDSLWVKVS
+1301 AVSAGLDQLWVKLN
-1315 NDRDAYAEVVRS
+1315 NDRDAYNEVVRS
-1327 LKAAETQLDT
+1327 LKAADTQLDSAT
-1337 ARRLAQEAQG
+1337 RLAQDSQS
-1347 DGVADSPAISSAFR
+1347 DGISDSPAITSALR
-1361 ELAGLRSAYDS
+1361 ELSGLKSAYTS
-1372 ASASARAEH
+1372 AVAASEAAH

-1387 DREADRITTQAA
+1387 DREADRITSQAA
-1399 HVAATLKGEIAAA
+1399 QIAASLKGELAAA

-1418 ISNAASQVREATN
+1418 ISSAASQVREATN

-1446 GSLNSAKASLNNG
+1446 GNLNSAKASLNNG
-1459 DYEGAIRHAEA
+1459 DYEAAIRYAEA
-1470 ARSAAISAIQIAEAE
+1470 ARSAAISAIQTAEAE

-1526 SGSSGGGSSWG
+1526 GGSSGGGSSWG